1 MKRKSILIF
10 AATLTLAAGALLTGC
25 SEQSASSEPTTSVTE
40 SQTETGVLG
49 TWTLKEET
57 IGEESIDLSD
67 TESVYVF
74 EQDGTLTM
82 LMNGEELGSGTYTME
97 GDTVTIDLD
106 GAKTELTLDGDTLR
120 MDTETP
126 DGRAVMLYQ
135 RAKQ

>member
-74 EQDGTLTM
+74 EQDGTFTM

-97 GDTVTIDLD
+97 GDTVTIALD
-106 GAKTELTLDGDTLR
+106 GAKT
-120 MDTETP
+120 
-126 DGRAVMLYQ
+126 
-135 RAKQ
+135 

>member
-74 EQDGTLTM
+74 EQDGTFTM

-97 GDTVTIDLD
+97 GDT
-106 GAKTELTLDGDTLR
+106 AKTELTLDGDTLR

>member
-10 AATLTLAAGALLTGC
+10 AATLALAAGALLTGC

-40 SQTETGVLG
+40 S
-49 TWTLKEET
+49 
-57 IGEESIDLSD
+57 
-67 TESVYVF
+67 VYVF
-74 EQDGTLTM
+74 EQDGTFTM